1 MRIQNKFL
9 ITFLVFSLV
18 PLAIVGI
25 LSYKIGEESIK
36 TSLGS
41 SFQKSAEQTIDRLD
55 RTLFEFYHNSQTWAG
70 LELMQEA
77 LTDDVDGKISTFLIG
92 VAKESPYLYDVT
104 VINSKGIVIA
114 ASNPEAIGNSLETE
128 PSFRI
133 PFSGKVFQSDAS
145 PAPGV
150 ARRVITFSFP
160 VKALYDEQLTIAV
173 LRVQWNAEELFS
185 KMQAQA
191 ESESRS
197 RLLLIRKDG
206 MVMSAPGANLDLVFK
221 KNLVELGM
229 RSAQLAGQGQKG
241 YLVEHDESGQDSL
254 IGYSCSKGYQGFAGF
269 GWAALVIQDVK
280 YAFAPVQQLKNI
292 VFEVGGVVVLLV
304 AIFSVVIARKSTQ
317 PVLKISQLAGRVAQ
331 GDFEGRVEHTSQDEI
346 GSLATVFN
354 QMIGDLKNQR
364 AQLVDKEYVDSIIT
378 SMSDTL
384 IVFDS
389 QGTIRTVNQAALQ
402 LLGFAESEM
411 LGHSLAMVFEED
423 QYLVAQEVLIRQ
435 LMVVGSVQ
443 NCELN
448 YKTKSG
454 EIVPMICSGSL
465 LRNKE
470 DAIEGIVCI
479 ARDIRER
486 KKAEQELR
494 AAKAE
499 AEEANTIKSQFLASM
514 SHELRTPLN
523 AIIGY
528 SEMLQEDARDLE
540 EESLIPDLQKIHTAG
555 KHLLALINDILDL
568 SKIEAGKTEL
578 YWETVQLETVL
589 DEVTTMIR
597 PLVAKKGNR
606 LEINRPPELGAIR
619 TDILR
624 LRQILFNLFS
634 NSSKFTD
641 NGVISLNVSFDPP
654 ENPQWVFFKVKDT
667 GIGMTPEQVGRL
679 FQAFMQADS
688 STTKKFGGT
697 GLGLAISRRLSQMM
711 GGDITVESEYGKGTT
726 FTVRILVE
734 GGEPEKPAV
743 LQTTEASRAPDST
756 TRPRVLVVDD
766 EAPARD
772 LINRLL
778 TREGFL
784 VIGAA
789 NGEEALRLARDL
801 HPAVITLDV
810 MMPGMDGWA
819 VLSGLKTDPQLR
831 DIPVIMI
838 SVLDEQNLSKSL
850 GASAY
855 LTKPVER
862 AQLTELM
869 AKYCPGAK
877 PWSVL
882 LVDDDNEL
890 REFMKHTLEKEGW
903 EVSEAENGRVAI
915 TKLQDLHPQII
926 LLDLMMPELGGFGF
940 LSELR
945 KMPDR
950 QAIPIVVLTSA
961 DLTAEER
968 LQLNYSVDRVLQ
980 KGAYTPEELLSHIRT
995 LVDPKDSTATQ
1006 N

>member
-18 PLAIVGI
+18 PLAIVGV

-36 TSLGS
+36 SSLGS
-41 SFQKSAEQTIDRLD
+41 SFQKSAGQTTDRLD

-92 VAKESPYLYDVT
+92 VARDSPYLSDIT
-104 VINSKGIVIA
+104 VLNSKGVIIA
-114 ASNPEAIGNSLETE
+114 DNNPENIGQSAARE
-128 PSFRI
+128 PFFVV
-133 PFSGKVFQSDAS
+133 PFSGNVFMDDV
-145 PAPGV
+145 APEHSSKT
-150 ARRVITFSFP
+150 RVVTFSFP
-160 VKALYDEQLTIAV
+160 VKALFDEQLTIAV
-173 LRVQWNAEELFS
+173 LCVRWDADQLFL
-185 KMQAQA
+185 KTQAQA
-191 ESESRS
+191 EGESQS
-197 RLLLIRKDG
+197 RLLLIRRDG
-206 MVMSAPGANLDLVFK
+206 LVLSAPKADSGLVFK
-221 KNLVELGM
+221 KNLLQTEM
-229 RSAQLAGQGQKG
+229 QSAKLAAHKQEG
-241 YLVEHDESGQDSL
+241 YLVEPDETGQNSL
-254 IGYSCSKGYQGFAGF
+254 IGYSSSKGYQGFSGF
-269 GWAALVIQDVK
+269 GWSALVIQDVSR
-280 YAFAPVQQLKNI
+280 AFAPVQQLKNI
-292 VFEVGGVVVLLV
+292 VLAVGAAVAFLV
-304 AIFSVVIARKSTQ
+304 ALFSVVIAKKSTA
-317 PVLKISQLAGRVAQ
+317 PVLKISELAGRVAH
-331 GDFEGRVEHTSQDEI
+331 GDFEGRVEHDSRDEI
-346 GSLATVFN
+346 GSLAVVFN

-384 IVFDS
+384 IVFDA
-389 QGTIRTVNQAALQ
+389 QGTIKTVNQASLQ
-402 LLGFAESEM
+402 LLGFTEQE
-411 LGHSLAMVFEED
+411 LVGHSLATVFNEE
-423 QYLVAQEVLIRQ
+423 QFLVAQEVLIRQ
-435 LMVVGSVQ
+435 LMLVGSVQ

-448 YKTKSG
+448 YRTKSG
-454 EIVPMICSGSL
+454 ESIPMICSGSL
-465 LRNKE
+465 LRNKQ
-470 DAIEGIVCI
+470 DAVEGIVCI

-486 KKAEQELR
+486 KKAEEELR

-528 SEMLQEDARDLE
+528 SEMLQEDARDLD

-555 KHLLALINDILDL
+555 RHLLALINDILDL

-578 YWETVQLETVL
+578 YWETVRLDTLLE
-589 DEVTTMIR
+589 EVTTMIR

-606 LEINRPPELGAIR
+606 LEIQRPQELGTIS

-634 NSSKFTD
+634 NSSKFTE
-641 NGVISLNVSFDPP
+641 NGVISLEVSFDPP
-654 ENPQWVFFKVKDT
+654 EKPEWVFFRVKDT

-726 FTVRILVE
+726 FHVRIPVRGAE
-734 GGEPEKPAV
+734 QGQSAQQPAETSRSAG
-743 LQTTEASRAPDST
+743 TTAK
-756 TRPRVLVVDD
+756 PRVLVVDD

-772 LINRLL
+772 LIHRLL

-789 NGEEALRLARDL
+789 NGEEGLRLAREL
-801 HPAVITLDV
+801 HPSVITLDV

-819 VLSGLKTDPQLR
+819 VLSGLKADPALR

-838 SVLDEQNLSKSL
+838 SVLDEQNLSRSL
-850 GASAY
+850 GAAEY

-862 AQLTELM
+862 SQLTAVM
-869 AKYCPGAK
+869 SKYCPDTK
-877 PWSVL
+877 PWTAL
-882 LVDDDNEL
+882 LVDDDDEL
-890 REFMKHTLEKEGW
+890 REFMRHTLEKEGW
-903 EVSEAENGRVAI
+903 QVSEAENGRVAI
-915 TKLQDLHPQII
+915 TKLKDLHPQII

-940 LSELR
+940 LSEFR

-950 QAIPIVVLTSA
+950 QSIPIVVLTSA

-968 LQLNYSVDRVLQ
+968 MQLNYSVDRVLQ
-980 KGAYTPEELLSHIRT
+980 KGAYTPDELLAHIRT
-995 LVDPKDSTATQ
+995 LVPPDGANLS
-1006 N
+1006 